1 MPPNRHSISFY
12 FLLLTGIPA
21 WCFFVDFLFLS
32 LYNRTRRN
40 AMITIT
46 KKLDLPDTYP
56 LDRIGPLSDLLFF
69 DIETTGFSGDTSNL
83 YLIGCTYFQEGSW
96 NLIQWFADTAAA
108 EPELLDSFFSF
119 LENYKILI
127 HFNGDGFDIPYLLK
141 RCRHLKKD
149 YDFSNVASIDIY
161 KKIRP
166 YRKLLGLESMKQ
178 KAIEAFLGISRTDQY
193 SGGQLIDV
201 YRAYLKNHSEEL
213 YDLLILHN
221 EDDLKGMP
229 SILPILNYP
238 DFFEGEMTLKSQQ
251 ILTETC
257 SDGSRRHLLELI
269 CQSPCAIPVPFS
281 CSMEPVV
288 CFASQNQLTLEVTL
302 FEGELKHFY
311 SNYQDYCYL
320 TEEDRTVPKSDAA
333 RYDPGVCVRA
343 TAKNCY
349 TREQGVF
356 LPQFSPLWEPALKKE
371 RRDKCSYAAL
381 IDVCLQNPDCLSAY
395 LKQLLCCLG
404 VK

>member
-1 MPPNRHSISFY
+1 MSSNRHSISFY

-21 WCFFVDFLFLS
+21 WCFFIDFLFLS
-32 LYNRTRRN
+32 LYNRTRRKT
-40 AMITIT
+40 MITIT

-69 DIETTGFSGDTSNL
+69 DIETTGFSGDSSNL
-83 YLIGCTYFQEGSW
+83 YLIGCTYFQNGCW

-119 LENYKILI
+119 LKNYKILI

-149 YDFSNVASIDIY
+149 YDFSAVTSIDIY

-178 KAIEAFLGISRTDQY
+178 KAIESFLGISRTDQY

-201 YRAYLKNHSEEL
+201 YRAYLRNHDDEL

-229 SILPILNYP
+229 SILPILHYP
-238 DFFEGEMTLKSQQ
+238 DFFEGNMFLKSQQ

-257 SDGSRRHLLELI
+257 SDGSKRHLLELI
-269 CQSPCAIPVPFS
+269 CQSPCAVPVPFS
-281 CSMEPVV
+281 CCLEPVSCV
-288 CFASQNQLTLEVTL
+288 VSQNQLTLEVTL
-302 FEGELKHFY
+302 FEGELKNFY
-311 SNYQDYCYL
+311 SNYQDYYYL
-320 TEEDRTVPKSDAA
+320 PEEDQAIPKAEA
-333 RYDPGVCVRA
+333 VRYNQSACVKA

-356 LPQFSPLWEPALKKE
+356 LPQFTPVWEPALKKE

-381 IDVCLQNPDCLSAY
+381 IDVCLQNPDSLSAY
-395 LKQLLCCLG
+395 LKQLFCYLG

>member
-320 TEEDRTVPKSDAA
+320 TEENRTVPKSDAA

>member
-21 WCFFVDFLFLS
+21 WCFFIDFLFPS
-32 LYNRTRRN
+32 LYNRTRRKT
-40 AMITIT
+40 MITIT

-56 LDRIGPLSDLLFF
+56 LDRIGPLSELLFF
-69 DIETTGFSGDTSNL
+69 DIETTGFSGDSSNL
-83 YLIGCTYFQEGSW
+83 YLIGCTYFQDGCW

-119 LENYKILI
+119 LKNYKILI

-149 YDFSNVASIDIY
+149 YDFSAVTSIDIY

>member
-1 MPPNRHSISFY
+1 MPPNRHSISVY

-356 LPQFSPLWEPALKKE
+356 LPQFTPVWEPALKKE

>member
-1 MPPNRHSISFY
+1 
-12 FLLLTGIPA
+12 
-21 WCFFVDFLFLS
+21 
-32 LYNRTRRN
+32 
-40 AMITIT
+40 MITIT

-257 SDGSRRHLLELI
+257 SDGSRRHLLKLI

-281 CSMEPVV
+281 CSTEPVA

-302 FEGELKHFY
+302 FEGELRHFY

-320 TEEDRTVPKSDAA
+320 TEEDRAVPKSDAA

>member
-1 MPPNRHSISFY
+1 MSSNRHSISFY

-21 WCFFVDFLFLS
+21 WCFFIDFLFLS

-40 AMITIT
+40 TMITIT

-69 DIETTGFSGDTSNL
+69 DIETTGFSGDSSNL
-83 YLIGCTYFQEGSW
+83 YLIGCTYFQDGCW

-119 LENYKILI
+119 LKNYKILI

-149 YDFSNVASIDIY
+149 YDFSAVTSIDIY

-178 KAIEAFLGISRTDQY
+178 KAIETFLGISRTDQY

-201 YRAYLKNHSEEL
+201 YRTYLKNHDNEL

-229 SILPILNYP
+229 SILPILHYP
-238 DFFEGEMTLKSQQ
+238 NFFEGNMFLKSQQ
-251 ILTETC
+251 ILTEVC
-257 SDGSRRHLLELI
+257 NDGSKRHLLELI
-269 CQSPCAIPVPFS
+269 CQSPCAVPVPFS
-281 CSMEPVV
+281 CCLEPVS
-288 CFASQNQLTLEVTL
+288 CFVSQNQLTLEVTL
-302 FEGELKHFY
+302 FEGELKNFY
-311 SNYQDYCYL
+311 SNYQDYYYL
-320 TEEDRTVPKSDAA
+320 PEEDQAVPKAEA
-333 RYDPGVCVRA
+333 VRYNQSACVKA

-356 LPQFSPLWEPALKKE
+356 LPQFTPVWEPALKKE

-381 IDVCLQNPDCLSAY
+381 IDVCLQNPDSLSAY
-395 LKQLLCCLG
+395 LKQLFCYLG